1 MSRPSLLIAF
11 VLIGSGANLHGQ
23 GTPPPAGHRPGR
35 DYGVE
40 VSLGYSDQS
49 VPNAP
54 ERASG
59 VSFRA
64 GWDLAGSGPFRLQAQ
79 AGFQRAAD
87 AAATRNSTLAGLQ
100 GTVWSPEST
109 VHGLAALEW
118 RAEHVSGPGTAGGT
132 VGRGWFRAGFGFRG
146 IVIPFRG
153 WHTWEGGRAFVPFTR
168 VSFGTAIT
176 GPTGPSAP
184 AARRADRDVAVEI
197 GFRLFLDS
205 AHLDPR

>member
-1 MSRPSLLIAF
+1 MSKACLPL
-11 VLIGSGANLHGQ
+11 VLALVGSALPLQGQEPAPPAANL
-23 GTPPPAGHRPGR
+23 PGR
-35 DYGVE
+35 DDGLE
-40 VSLGYSDQS
+40 LSAGYSDQS

-54 ERASG
+54 QRAAGFSVRG
-59 VSFRA
+59 
-64 GWDLAGSGPFRLQAQ
+64 GWDLAGSGPFRLQAH

-87 AAATRNSTLAGLQ
+87 AATTRNSTLAGLQ
-100 GTVWSPEST
+100 ATVWSPDSL
-109 VHGLAALEW
+109 VHGLAGLEW
-118 RAEHVSGPGTAGGT
+118 RAERVSGPGTAGST

-168 VSFGTAIT
+168 VSFGTAFT

-184 AARRADRDVAVEI
+184 AARRADRDVVVEI

-205 AHLDPR
+205 DHLDPR